1 MALSLLCKDCDTLF
15 RSVQEAQAHN
25 EATGHSNFEESTK
38 PVSYFKL
45 RINIR
50 HACMAAQPMAVP
62 HSHLKPGAPHAL
74 AMLCSAYTSAAP
86 ANTNTAEQRVAPQCS
101 I

>member
-1 MALSLLCKDCDTLF
+1 
-15 RSVQEAQAHN
+15 
-25 EATGHSNFEESTK
+25 
-38 PVSYFKL
+38 
-45 RINIR
+45 
-50 HACMAAQPMAVP
+50 MAAQPMAVP